1 MKITIISDNT
11 VYKKDLK
18 SEWGFSA
25 LVEVE
30 NLPKILFDTGAS
42 GSVLL
47 YNMEKLNID
56 PKNIECVFISHNHW
70 DHMGGLIEFLKVNSN
85 VKLYLPYTFA
95 STPKAEEVLRVKEPV
110 KIYENVFSTGE
121 LSNIE
126 QSMLVK
132 LSKGLVIIAGCSH
145 PGVGNILNSAY
156 NFGKPIA
163 LIGGLHGFREFDL
176 VKDLDLICATHCTQ
190 YKERIKELYPEK
202 SLEGGAGKII
212 QI

>member
-56 PKNIECVFISHNHW
+56 PKNIECVFISHNHG
-70 DHMGGLIEFLKVNSN
+70 DHTGGLIEFLKVNSN

-132 LSKGLVIIAGCSH
+132 LSKGLVVIAGCSH
-145 PGVGNILNSAY
+145 PGVGNILRSAN
-156 NFGKPIA
+156 NFGTPIA
-163 LIGGLHGFREFDL
+163 LIGGLHGFNEFNLLEDL
-176 VKDLDLICATHCTQ
+176 ELICATHCTQ
-190 YKERIKELYPEK
+190 HKERIKELYTEK
-202 SLEGGAGKII
+202 FMEGGAGRII